1 MVVLIYHHLKRFSG
15 DYMNL
20 LLKEFELVVT
30 LKSEI
35 FRVNLNFLDI
45 NNLEQIQE
53 LAIDLEIDNYLTYY
67 DLESI
72 YNSEY
77 DKIENIYNQ
86 WCEDII
92 KIFKK
97 LEKELT
103 EKLNG

>member
-1 MVVLIYHHLKRFSG
+1 
-15 DYMNL
+15 MNL

-45 NNLEQIQE
+45 SNLEQIEE

-92 KIFKK
+92 KIFEK

>member
-1 MVVLIYHHLKRFSG
+1 
-15 DYMNL
+15 MNL
-20 LLKEFELVVT
+20 LLKEFELVIT

-45 NNLEQIQE
+45 NNLE
-53 LAIDLEIDNYLTYY
+53 LDNYLTYY

-92 KIFKK
+92 KIFEK